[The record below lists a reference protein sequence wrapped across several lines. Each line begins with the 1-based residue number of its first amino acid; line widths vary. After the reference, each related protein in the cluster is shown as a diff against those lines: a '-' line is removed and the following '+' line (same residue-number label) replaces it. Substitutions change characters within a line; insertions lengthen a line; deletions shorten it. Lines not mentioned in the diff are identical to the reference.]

1 MVMMAP
7 PIVAAVEAIV
17 GAERSATRVLA
28 MAAGGR
34 SSRKRW
40 PKNWPRL
47 RASPS
52 SAVATR
58 DRRAGLAIL
67 GAEQVSIGDYVL
79 TGGEL
84 AATVIIDAVT
94 RLLPGVID
102 AASVAE
108 ESHRDRLVEYP
119 HYAPARLS
127 KLEAPPVLLSGHHAE
142 IARWRRQESVRR
154 TARCPDLLAGAV
166 ITPEEREI
174 AQEVLTEESQ
184 EGTDAKSVPPTR
196 EQI

>member
-1 MVMMAP
+1 MMAP

-34 SSRKRW
+34 LHASDGRRTGHGFAHR
-40 PKNWPRL
+40 PHL
-47 RASPS
+47 RSLR
-52 SAVATR
+52 R

-119 HYAPARLS
+119 HYARPSFAS
-127 KLEAPPVLLSGHHAE
+127 WSGAVILLSGHHAE

-154 TARCPDLLAGAV
+154 TARSPRPARRSV

>member
-1 MVMMAP
+1 
-7 PIVAAVEAIV
+7 
-17 GAERSATRVLA
+17 

-34 SSRKRW
+34 LFTQAMAEELATASRIALICGRYEGIDE
-40 PKNWPRL
+40 
-47 RASPS
+47 RAF
-52 SAVATR
+52 
-58 DRRAGLAIL
+58 AIL

-84 AATVIIDAVT
+84 AATVIIDA
-94 RLLPGVID
+94 LSDLPGVID

-108 ESHRDRLVEYP
+108 ESHRDRLVGTP
-119 HYAPARLS
+119 APARLS
-127 KLEAPPVLLSGHHAE
+127 RAGE
-142 IARWRRQESVRR
+142 RRRSSSADTTPRSPAGGGEESVRR
-154 TARCPDLLAGAV
+154 TARFRPDLLAGAV